1 MEPIIQRLDHD
12 AANQTEVAGC
22 LEVIAEAFAP
32 MHNTPMYV
40 EDPGAHGHAF
50 WRSMAQEI
58 LYGLKPN
65 PQHPPLYVIPDRAP
79 QAATA
84 SAGNSHHSYQQSQP
98 HQPQQQPQLQPQ
110 QLPAAAA
117 LAYVWR
123 PDVGAFNMPATE
135 AMLRAEAV
143 PDWEA
148 CGELWHRL
156 LLEVYQQHGE
166 VINVDFIAVRP
177 RHQHGSG
184 GHGRA
189 LLAAILADADAAGRA
204 VFLAACGPTNAAW
217 YERHGFVLRHHYT
230 CELPGV
236 PGHADLSFQVRPPR
250 PLAGK
255 EREQR

>member
-1 MEPIIQRLDHD
+1 M
-12 AANQTEVAGC
+12 QTVAGGARGVGATPHVQHPPSPRC
-22 LEVIAEAFAP
+22 SP

-148 CGELWHRL
+148 CGELWC
-156 LLEVYQQHGE
+156 VWGK
-166 VINVDFIAVRP
+166 
-177 RHQHGSG
+177 
-184 GHGRA
+184 
-189 LLAAILADADAAGRA
+189 
-204 VFLAACGPTNAAW
+204 ACS
-217 YERHGFVLRHHYT
+217 L
-230 CELPGV
+230 
-236 PGHADLSFQVRPPR
+236 
-250 PLAGK
+250 
-255 EREQR
+255 